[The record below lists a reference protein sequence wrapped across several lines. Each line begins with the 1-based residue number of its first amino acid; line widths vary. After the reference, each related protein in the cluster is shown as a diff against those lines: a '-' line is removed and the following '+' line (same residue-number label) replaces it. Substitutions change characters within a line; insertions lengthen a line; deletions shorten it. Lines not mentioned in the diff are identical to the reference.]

1 MHAHRTDQQVQR
13 CVDRKEQSM
22 HAW

>member
-1 MHAHRTDQQVQR
+1 MHAHRTDQQLQR